1 VNPGRQTPFT
11 GGPSHL
17 PRLTGVTPSA
27 LADLVR
33 SVAHGV
39 LADHGL
45 DPAALPDTVTVHR
58 PRDPQ
63 HGDYATNVA
72 LQAGKKAGVAPR
84 DLAGWLAQELARRPG
99 VRTAEVAGPGLV
111 NLWLGVGAHSEILA
125 QVLAAGERFGASNA
139 LAGHRINL
147 TVVSANPNGP
157 LHLDDV
163 RLAVVGDALG
173 SILAFAG
180 AVVIRGYADGDVVA
194 AKRALDDALG
204 ADHDDAPGDERA
216 TVEVLSG
223 QQVNVRQGVGVQ
235 PTKREITMAE
245 FVDEAGVDAARY
257 ALIRWSYASPIDIDL
272 NVWSRRTDGNPVFAV
287 QYAHARVASL
297 ARNAAD
303 LGISSSGAQLRLLDH
318 HREGELIRTLG
329 EFPRIV
335 AWAAAMREPHRVAH
349 YLEELAQA
357 SQNFSGT
364 CRVLPLGDEQP
375 GPLHAA
381 RLALCEASRQVLVN
395 GLSLLGISAPER
407 I

>member
-1 VNPGRQTPFT
+1 MTPA
-11 GGPSHL
+11 
-17 PRLTGVTPSA
+17 A

-139 LAGHRINL
+139 LAGYRINL
-147 TVVSANPNGP
+147 TVVSANPHGP
-157 LHLDDV
+157 LHLDDA
-163 RLAVVGDALG
+163 RLAAVGDALG
-173 SILAFAG
+173 RILAFAG
-180 AVVIRGYADGDVVA
+180 AAVTREYIDGDVAGANGAPDNV
-194 AKRALDDALG
+194 LG
-204 ADHDDAPGDERA
+204 ADHDDAPGNERA
-216 TVEVLSG
+216 AVEVLSG
-223 QQVNVRQGVGVQ
+223 RQVNVVRRGAGGQ
-235 PTKREITMAE
+235 PSKRETTMAQ
-245 FVDEAGVDAARY
+245 FVDEAGLDAARY
-257 ALIRWSYASPIDIDL
+257 ALLRWSYASPIDIDL
-272 NVWSRRTDGNPVFAV
+272 NVWSRRTEVNPVFAV
-287 QYAHARVASL
+287 QYAHARLASL
-297 ARNAAD
+297 SRNAAD
-303 LGISSSGAQLRLLDH
+303 LGISSSGAQLQVLDH

-335 AWAAAMREPHRVAH
+335 ASAAALREPHRVTR
-349 YLEELAQA
+349 YLEKLAGA
-357 SQNFSGT
+357 FHNFFGT
-364 CRVLPLGDEQP
+364 CRVLPLGDEQA
-375 GPLHAA
+375 GPQHAA
-381 RLALCEASRQVLVN
+381 RLALCEATRQVLAN
-395 GLSLLGISAPER
+395 GLSLLGVSAPER
-407 I
+407 M

>member
-1 VNPGRQTPFT
+1 
-11 GGPSHL
+11 
-17 PRLTGVTPSA
+17 VTPAA

-33 SVAHGV
+33 SVVHGV
-39 LADHGL
+39 LANHGL

-72 LQAGKKAGVAPR
+72 LQSGKKAGVVPR
-84 DLAGWLAQELARRPG
+84 DLAGWLAQELVRCPE

-111 NLWLGVGAHSEILA
+111 NLWLGVDAHGEILA

-157 LHLDDV
+157 LHLDDA
-163 RLAVVGDALG
+163 RLAVVSDALG

-180 AVVIRGYADGDVVA
+180 AVVIRGYADGDVA
-194 AKRALDDALG
+194 AANRALGDVLG

-223 QQVNVRQGVGVQ
+223 PQVMMVRRDAVVQ
-235 PTKREITMAE
+235 PTKRETTIRELVEEVGA
-245 FVDEAGVDAARY
+245 DAARY
-257 ALIRWSYASPIDIDL
+257 ALIRRSYASPIDIDL
-272 NVWSRRTDGNPVFAV
+272 NVWRKRTDDNPVFAV
-287 QYAHARVASL
+287 QYVHARLASL

-303 LGISSSGAQLRLLDH
+303 FGISSSGAQLRLLDH
-318 HREGELIRTLG
+318 HTEGELIRTLG

-335 AWAAAMREPHRVAH
+335 AAAAALREPHRVAR
-349 YLEELAQA
+349 YLEELADDYR
-357 SQNFSGT
+357 NFSGT

-381 RLALCEASRQVLVN
+381 RLALCEATRQVLAN
-395 GLSLLGISAPER
+395 GLSLLGVSAPER
-407 I
+407 M

>member
-1 VNPGRQTPFT
+1 
-11 GGPSHL
+11 
-17 PRLTGVTPSA
+17 VTPAA

-33 SVAHGV
+33 SVAQGV
-39 LADHGL
+39 LADRGL
-45 DPAALPDTVTVHR
+45 DPGALPDTVTVHR

-72 LQAGKKAGVAPR
+72 LQTGKKAGVVPR
-84 DLAGWLAQELARRPG
+84 DLAEWLAQELARRPE

-111 NLWLGVGAHSEILA
+111 NLWLGLDAHGESLA
-125 QVLAAGERFGASNA
+125 QVLAAGERFGASKA
-139 LAGHRINL
+139 MAGHRINL
-147 TVVSANPNGP
+147 TVVSADRAGP
-157 LHLDDV
+157 VRLDDA
-163 RLAVVGDALG
+163 RLAAVSDALG
-173 SILAFAG
+173 RIFAFAG
-180 AVVIRGYADGDVVA
+180 AAVIREYADWDVASAHRPPDDVLGDY
-194 AKRALDDALG
+194 RDG
-204 ADHDDAPGDERA
+204 APGDERA
-216 TVEVLSG
+216 TVELLAG
-223 QQVNVRQGVGVQ
+223 QQVNLVRRGTGVR
-235 PTKREITMAE
+235 PINRDATMAE
-245 FVDEAGVDAARY
+245 LVEEVGVDAARY
-257 ALIRWSYASPIDIDL
+257 ALIRWPYASPIDIDL
-272 NVWSRRTDGNPVFAV
+272 NVWSKRTDDNPLFAV
-287 QYAHARVASL
+287 QYAHARLASL
-297 ARNAAD
+297 GRNADD

>member
-1 VNPGRQTPFT
+1 M
-11 GGPSHL
+11 
-17 PRLTGVTPSA
+17 TPSA

-163 RLAVVGDALG
+163 RLAVVGDALC

-216 TVEVLSG
+216 AVEVLSG

-272 NVWSRRTDGNPVFAV
+272 NVWSRRTDGDPVFSV

-335 AWAAAMREPHRVAH
+335 VSAAALREPHRVAR
-349 YLEELAQA
+349 YLEKLAGA
-357 SQNFSGT
+357 FHNFFGT
-364 CRVLPLGDEQP
+364 CRVLPTGDEEA
-375 GPLHAA
+375 GPVHAA
-381 RLALCEASRQVLVN
+381 RLALCEATRQVLAN
-395 GLSLLGISAPER
+395 GLSLLGVSAPER
-407 I
+407 M